1 LNRGNKIIGETL
13 VKTNKAILT
22 AFQDHNLR
30 PLVESYGPVP
40 GQTGNCDRT
49 ISDLKH
55 FIKFKNGWSMRL
67 SHAGI
72 FTIDPE
78 GSEEQMMEGYDSLK
92 QVGLL
97 IKKVAHYK

>member
-1 LNRGNKIIGETL
+1 M
-13 VKTNKAILT
+13 KTNKAILK

-40 GQTGNCDRT
+40 GQTGECDRT
-49 ISDLKH
+49 IWDLKH
-55 FIKFKNGWSMRL
+55 FIQFKNGWSMRL
-67 SHAGI
+67 SHRAI

-78 GSEEQMMEGYDSLK
+78 GNKEQMMEGDESLT